1 MGVDIAVY
9 KTKLV
14 SEDQSTCTALL
25 ERTELL
31 DTKSAELGEAL
42 VLATEAPNGCTT
54 TVDPYVVLDVLNDYI
69 SRNEFE
75 YAGMKEQIEE
85 CISDV
90 KSAID
95 EKETTVS
102 VNVWW

>member
-1 MGVDIAVY
+1 MGCEISIY
-9 KTKLV
+9 KTKVV
-14 SEDQSTCTALL
+14 SEDPSIRMTLL
-25 ERTELL
+25 ERTKLL

-54 TVDPYVVLDVLNDYI
+54 TADPDVVLNVLNDYV
-69 SRNEFE
+69 SQNEFE
-75 YAGMKEQIEE
+75 YDGMKEELEE